1 MNNDEDSYA
10 TRIVD
15 DLPHRVTVVPHR
27 VVRLT
32 DGTEISVKLWLP
44 DVEPG
49 VRLPVILEA
58 IPYRK
63 DDNSLVD
70 DEARHGYVA
79 GHGYVC
85 IRMDLR
91 GSGSSTGVLEDE
103 YSPREQAD
111 IVEVIDWA
119 STQPWS
125 SGRVGMTG
133 ISWSGFNSLQVA
145 AKRPP
150 ALRAIITVC
159 STDDRY
165 DNDVHYMGGSL
176 LAFYQNL
183 WGTAMHMQ
191 NLTPP
196 DPHYLGERWREE
208 WLHRLH
214 HNPVHTSMW
223 TQHQRRDSYWRQGS
237 VREDYGAITIPTLL
251 VGGWGDPYTDAIF
264 RLLDHLPDTSRG
276 IVGPWAHT
284 WPDRPVPGPSIGF
297 LQECVRWWDAWLKD
311 ADNGVHAD
319 PRLRFYMQDGE
330 PYTTEVRHREGRWF
344 ETDAVHE
351 LGEPARWALDATAV
365 DGLIDASGP
374 ALAGAIVTS
383 PGSSGIGV
391 VSHSS
396 HPLLGS
402 DARHFE
408 PMGGLGDIPAEQTT
422 DDAGSLVFETAPLAD
437 DVEVFGQVVL
447 HVRLA
452 VDKPLAFV
460 FARLTDVDEDGRSYL
475 ITRANL
481 NLTHRL
487 GHDSEVAAVPVGE
500 FHDYEIALK
509 NVAERIPAG
518 HRVRLSLS
526 TSYWP
531 WIWPSPEPVRI
542 TLDAAGSHITVPQ
555 LTPTRQRPL
564 VRPWEPAEIAR
575 PPHVVSSSVGEPEWT
590 WTVDEST
597 VQRILKA
604 GAETS
609 KRYPHG
615 LNTRSV
621 GSNEW
626 TLHPDDPLSAR
637 MIVHRESEFWRDTG
651 WHVTVRLDSEM
662 SCTAES
668 FVVRTTVACFEG
680 DTRIYAHDTVAE
692 VPRDHN

>member
-1 MNNDEDSYA
+1 VNNDQDSYA
-10 TRIVD
+10 TEIAD
-15 DLPHRVTVVPHR
+15 ALPYSVTVVPHLP
-27 VVRLT
+27 VALV
-32 DGTEISVKLWLP
+32 DGTVISLKLWMP
-44 DVEPG
+44 QVAPG
-49 VRLPVILEA
+49 ERLPVILEA

-70 DEARHGYVA
+70 DEARHGFFA

-103 YSPREQAD
+103 YSPQEQAD

-119 STQPWS
+119 ARQPWS
-125 SGRVGMTG
+125 TGRVGMTG

-145 AKRPP
+145 GKRPA
-150 ALRAIITVC
+150 ALRTIISVC

-196 DPHYLGERWREE
+196 DPYYTGESWRDE
-208 WLHRLH
+208 WLHRLN
-214 HNPVHTSMW
+214 HNTVYTALW

-237 VREDYGAITIPTLL
+237 VREDYDAISIPTLL

-264 RLLDHLPDTSRG
+264 RLLAHLPDTSRA

-311 ADNGVHAD
+311 ADNGVRSD
-319 PRLRFYMQDGE
+319 PRIRFYVQDGE

-344 ETDAVHE
+344 ETDAVVE
-351 LGEPARWALDATAV
+351 LGEPVTWALDASAV
-365 DGLIDASGP
+365 SDAANATGP
-374 ALAGAIVTS
+374 DLAGRILLDGTGA
-383 PGSSGIGV
+383 GM
-391 VSHSS
+391 VSHCSE
-396 HPLLGS
+396 PLLGR

-422 DDAGSLVFETAPLAD
+422 DDADSLVFQTAPLEH
-437 DVEVFGQVVL
+437 DVELFGQIVVR
-447 HVRLA
+447 VRLA
-452 VDKPLAFV
+452 VDQPQAFV
-460 FARLTDVDEDGRSYL
+460 FARLSDVDADGRSYL

-487 GHDSEVAAVPVGE
+487 GHDREVADVPVGE
-500 FHDYEIALK
+500 FLDYEIELK
-509 NVAERIPAG
+509 RVAERIPAG
-518 HRVRLSLS
+518 HRIRLSLS

-531 WIWPSPEPVRI
+531 WIWPSPIPATI
-542 TLDAAGSHITVPQ
+542 TLDSAGSSLLVPM
-555 LTPTRQRPL
+555 LTGARQRPL
-564 VRPWEPAEIAR
+564 GRDWQRAAIA
-575 PPHVVSSSVGEPEWT
+575 PVPVVESSTEGTPSWT
-590 WTVDEST
+590 WSIDET
-597 VQRILKA
+597 TGVQHIFKE
-604 GAETS
+604 GGETTKS
-609 KRYPHG
+609 YPHG
-615 LNTRSV
+615 LHTRSS

-626 TLHPDDPLSAR
+626 LLHPADPLSAR
-637 MIVHRESEFWRDTG
+637 MEVHRVQEHWRDG
-651 WHVTVRLDSEM
+651 WHVRVHLDSEM
-662 SCTAES
+662 SCTADA

-680 DTRIYAHDTVAE
+680 EQKVYGHDIVSE